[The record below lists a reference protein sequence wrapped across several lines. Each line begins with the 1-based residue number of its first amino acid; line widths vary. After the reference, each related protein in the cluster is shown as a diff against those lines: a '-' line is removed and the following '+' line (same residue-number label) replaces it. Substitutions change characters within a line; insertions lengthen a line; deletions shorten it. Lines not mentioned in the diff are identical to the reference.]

1 MISETFRKLR
11 MPPDTFE
18 RHTLIGRLAG
28 SPASVLDV
36 GGIKGEL
43 SLFLPDSAITTIN
56 MAGEDADAHFDGDR
70 LPFGD
75 QSFDAA
81 VSLDV
86 LEHIPAAGRV
96 RHITELVRVARR
108 CVIIC
113 CPLGSPEHIAAE
125 AELAAEYAT
134 MTGERHRFLDEHLER
149 GLPSE
154 EELRS
159 LGEASGRTW
168 RLRFHGDFR
177 RANLAFQ
184 MSTRLKAKPGPG
196 SALAYSRLRLDPR
209 RSLKLEDTSRP
220 ESNRAYL
227 EIDPARMAGQ
237 PV

>member
-1 MISETFRKLR
+1 

-36 GGIKGEL
+36 GGIRGEL
-43 SLFLPDSAITTIN
+43 GLFLPDSAITRIN

-75 QSFDAA
+75 RSFDAA

-86 LEHIPAAGRV
+86 LEHIPAAARA

-108 CVIIC
+108 CVIVC
-113 CPLGSPEHIAAE
+113 CPLGSPGHIAAE
-125 AELAAEYAT
+125 AELATEYAET
-134 MTGERHRFLDEHLER
+134 TGERHRYLDEHLET

-159 LGEASGRTW
+159 LAEGSGRAW

-177 RANLAFQ
+177 RANLAFRT
-184 MSTRLKAKPGPG
+184 STRLKARPGPG
-196 SALAYSRLRLDPR
+196 SALAYARLRLDPR
-209 RSLKLEDTSRP
+209 RSLVLEDASRP

-237 PV
+237 PT